1 MKKTLVAM
9 ASVAALGAMSTAAM
23 AQSSM
28 TIYGN
33 LDQQFVGASQN
44 GKSIQTSGSNADGA
58 SYWGIKSNEDLGGG
72 LNAFFDLRSEI
83 TLMTGKSAA
92 TSTTTALN
100 GNTVA
105 GAAPT
110 SLDAANAQMNP
121 DFWNRAAYI
130 GVGSTS
136 FGTLKIGRSDNLW
149 WASQGEVNT
158 NSSASFGFGN
168 LTSYQNNVTSW
179 KNLSGGA
186 TPTNL
191 GYMSTTPG
199 STSAVAAVNPGMQG
213 DSNTFVGGYSYKTP
227 SFSGFS
233 AGYQFGNPKQSYN
246 AGGSVNNISS
256 YTLNYDGNGAVVRLA
271 NSTQNDNTGSKAWEV
286 NVIGAT
292 YTMGQ
297 WKFAVAQ
304 NKLKM
309 SGTTAL
315 ANNGS
320 TATGL
325 GVTYSVSSAL
335 ELNANY
341 GTLQDDVVSANK
353 ATQTGLMARYK
364 LSPRTTLVAGAGTAT
379 NKGNSVVSP
388 IYGGWAPT
396 DAAVGGVA
404 NNNSA
409 YMLGVKHT
417 F

>member
-1 MKKTLVAM
+1 M

-44 GKSIQTSGSNADGA
+44 GKSVQTSGSNADGA

-179 KNLSGGA
+179 KSLSGGA
-186 TPTNL
+186 NPANL
-191 GYMSTTPG
+191 GYMSTTPS
-199 STSAVAAVNPGMQG
+199 STSAVAAVNPGMLG

-325 GVTYSVSSAL
+325 GVTYNVSSAL

-379 NKGNSVVSP
+379 NKGNSIVSP